1 MGLLDEP
8 GLNRLIEGGC
18 PACSGRKLHFRTYVD
33 GRMPFMGG
41 EPVGR
46 VTWIYDGE
54 KFVDGVFRV
63 TCGDCRHVMFPSP
76 SPEEGPE
83 HERSE
88 VCPRCHAAGG
98 LKRALEGTNDYPV
111 PIACPSCDEDQVT
124 YFAFL
129 PAEVAYHDGRAGKA
143 LSRVEPH
150 EPGFHGYRV
159 DCRYCGTIAART
171 ATCPLCHAAGPLRAR
186 PG

>member
-1 MGLLDEP
+1 MGQLDEP
-8 GLNRLIEGGC
+8 GLNRLIERGC
-18 PACSGRKLHFRTYVD
+18 PVCGGKKLHFRTYVD

-54 KFVDGVFRV
+54 KFVDGVFHV
-63 TCGDCRHVMFPSP
+63 TCGDCAQVMFQAQADA
-76 SPEEGPE
+76 
-83 HERSE
+83 
-88 VCPRCHAAGG
+88 CPRCHAAGG
-98 LKRALEGTNDYPV
+98 LTRALQSTNEYPV
-111 PIACPSCDEDQVT
+111 PAACPSCDEDEVT

-150 EPGFHGYRV
+150 EPGFHGYRA

-171 ATCPLCHAAGPLRAR
+171 ATCPLCHAPGPLRAR

>member
-1 MGLLDEP
+1 MGQLDEP

-18 PACSGRKLHFRTYVD
+18 PACGGHDLQFRTYVD

-54 KFVDGVFRV
+54 KFVDGVYRV
-63 TCGDCRHVMFPSP
+63 TCGACAHVMFQSDL
-76 SPEEGPE
+76 
-83 HERSE
+83 
-88 VCPRCHAAGG
+88 CPRCHAAGG
-98 LKRALEGTNDYPV
+98 LNKALESTNDYPV
-111 PIACPSCDEDQVT
+111 PAACPSCDEDEVS

-129 PAEVAYHDGRAGKA
+129 PAEVAYQDKRAAKA
-143 LSRVEPH
+143 MSRVEPH

-159 DCRYCGTIAART
+159 DCRYCGTIAARS
-171 ATCPLCHAAGPLRAR
+171 ATCPLCGGPGPLRAR

>member
-1 MGLLDEP
+1 MGQLDEP
-8 GLNRLIEGGC
+8 GLNRLIERGC
-18 PACSGRKLHFRTYVD
+18 PSCGGRKLHFRTYVD

-46 VTWIYDGE
+46 ITWIYDGE
-54 KFVDGVFRV
+54 KFVDGVFQV
-63 TCGDCRHVMFPSP
+63 TCGDCAQVMFQALSDA
-76 SPEEGPE
+76 
-83 HERSE
+83 
-88 VCPRCHAAGG
+88 CPRCHAAGG
-98 LKRALEGTNDYPV
+98 LKNALQATNDYPV
-111 PIACPSCDEDQVT
+111 PVACPSCDEDEVT
-124 YFAFL
+124 YYAFL
-129 PAEVAYHDGRAGKA
+129 PADVAYHDGRAGKA

-171 ATCPLCHAAGPLRAR
+171 ASCPLCHAVGPLRAR

>member
-1 MGLLDEP
+1 MGQLDEP

-18 PACSGRKLHFRTYVD
+18 PACGGHKLQFRAYVD

-46 VTWIYDGE
+46 ITWIYDGE
-54 KFVDGVFRV
+54 KFVDGVYQV
-63 TCGDCRHVMFPSP
+63 TCGDCGHAMFS
-76 SPEEGPE
+76 SDI
-83 HERSE
+83 
-88 VCPRCHAAGG
+88 CPRCHAPGG
-98 LKRALEGTNDYPV
+98 LDRALAATNGYPV
-111 PIACPSCDEDQVT
+111 PVACPSCDEDQLA

-129 PAEVAYHDGRAGKA
+129 PAVVVYQDQRAAKA
-143 LSRVEPH
+143 ISRVEPH
-150 EPGFHGYRV
+150 EPGFHGYRA

-171 ATCPLCHAAGPLRAR
+171 SSCPLCDAPGPLRPR